1 MTSWYPFVS
10 HFKTASLS
18 KTISSLKL
26 SDLSLTLQFFFVAE
40 SLLFWRLQTSYSR
53 VYNPKEICCKKHI
66 TVLTDDFAWIP
77 SIESTSKSLSSE
89 CLMCHVFRV
98 IRRGNWS
105 ARLSEFNRQCSFF
118 HIIVFW
124 KLATFSW
131 HILLN
136 QSAQCSFFHIIEFWK
151 LATFSWHIL
160 LNQSAFLNHFFM
172 TLTFSFTYNFFFF
185 NLIFSSHLCLQP
197 PSPGIPWIWLPKDLP
212 CAILPDQ
219 EQLFLWTFLFV
230 KSWTIWTGKALR
242 HHLLKCPHFP
252 GGRNWV

>member
-172 TLTFSFTYNFFFF
+172 TLTFSFTYNFFFSILYSQATSAF
-185 NLIFSSHLCLQP
+185 NLQVLASHGFGFQR
-197 PSPGIPWIWLPKDLP
+197 
-212 CAILPDQ
+212 
-219 EQLFLWTFLFV
+219 TFLVLFFQ
-230 KSWTIWTGKALR
+230 T
-242 HHLLKCPHFP
+242 
-252 GGRNWV
+252 RNNYFSGPFCL